1 MKNTNKKAQVK
12 KDARNFGCKT
22 DWYKKENLIAVE
34 MTNPT
39 YIVGGKVWPAAYF
52 VETVETVHD
61 EMFGREEIRRAVA
74 GPFSCE
80 TIAQEWADSYNSCPF

>member
-1 MKNTNKKAQVK
+1 MSNLNKKAQVK

-22 DWYKKENLIAVE
+22 DWYKHENLVAVE

-39 YIVGGKVWPAAYF
+39 RVVGGKVWPAAYF
-52 VETVETVHD
+52 VETVETVQD
-61 EMFGREEIRRAVA
+61 EMFGREEIRRTIA